1 MPKSPNIP
9 QALDKDGLSMTKGY
23 KAGSS
28 VLQAI
33 HPVTLTCKM
42 CCSTACSTQEQDS
55 GKETMDEATPTPR
68 YRLLLA
74 RYSEILH
81 RYCLHKK
88 GFGPK
93 DQIYPIIFQIS
104 LSKPIWLKKRT
115 IPIYASL
122 KTLKVSDN
130 GSNFICNDTCHQ
142 KRKLLCKLKWTQK
155 CGVFPHWKQ
164 LI

>member
-1 MPKSPNIP
+1 MGIPCLAPNRSCWDGTGTK
-9 QALDKDGLSMTKGY
+9 ALPPRQDSHLVTLIKLKEEEMAAITKYLNHLISHRPWTRHSMTKGC

-42 CCSTACSTQEQDS
+42 CCSAACSTQNRTVER
-55 GKETMDEATPTPR
+55 ETRDEATPTPR

-74 RYSEILH
+74 RYSEIPH

-93 DQIYPIIFQIS
+93 DQI
-104 LSKPIWLKKRT
+104 
-115 IPIYASL
+115 
-122 KTLKVSDN
+122 
-130 GSNFICNDTCHQ
+130 
-142 KRKLLCKLKWTQK
+142 
-155 CGVFPHWKQ
+155 
-164 LI
+164 